1 MSVTLYENIN
11 LESVLLEFDPSE
23 TRFIRRDLDS
33 FYAVKSNEKES
44 SDVVVEFRV
53 GSLTMF
59 HHNESKYYLR
69 FYLSNRTY
77 REFHEST
84 NDTNIPNDLMIK
96 YIEVVWSDFDPII
109 DFIDN
114 SPDLLGKNQI
124 FLYNGMKLVLQS
136 NSMLASKLSTIIY
149 WYLLPICLCMFV
161 LVMYF

>member
-11 LESVLLEFDPSE
+11 LESVLFIFDPSE

-33 FYAVKSNEKES
+33 FYTVKPNEKES

-59 HHNESKYYLR
+59 HNESKYYLR

-77 REFHEST
+77 REFHKST

-96 YIEVVWSDFDPII
+96 YIEVLSII
-109 DFIDN
+109 HFIDD

-124 FLYNGMKLVLQS
+124 FMYNGMKLVLQS
-136 NSMLASKLSTIIY
+136 NSILASKLSTVIY

-161 LVMYF
+161 LIMYF

>member
-11 LESVLLEFDPSE
+11 FESDLLTFDPLE
-23 TRFIRRDLDS
+23 TRFVWRDLDS
-33 FYAVKSNEKES
+33 FYTVKSNEKDS

-59 HHNESKYYLR
+59 HNERKYYLR
-69 FYLSNRTY
+69 FYMSNRTY

-109 DFIDN
+109 DFIDD

-124 FLYNGMKLVLQS
+124 FMYNGMKLVLRS
-136 NSMLASKLSTIIY
+136 NSILASKLSTIIY
-149 WYLLPICLCMFV
+149 WYL
-161 LVMYF
+161 